1 METGLYRIMCKFNY
15 EAASIGTANFELRNY
30 PESTVV
36 EQIIQNPQTGTIM
49 LNDALYLAEGTSIE
63 AYFSTVTGTLD
74 VLTISQPVI
83 IIEKIR

>member
-1 METGLYRIMCKFNY
+1 METGLYHIMCKFNY
-15 EAASIGTANFELRNY
+15 EAASAGTANFELRNY

-36 EQIIQNPQTGTIM
+36 EQITQNPQTGTIM
-49 LNDALYLAEGTSIE
+49 LNDALYLAAGTSIE
-63 AYFSTVTGTLD
+63 AYFSTVTGTPD